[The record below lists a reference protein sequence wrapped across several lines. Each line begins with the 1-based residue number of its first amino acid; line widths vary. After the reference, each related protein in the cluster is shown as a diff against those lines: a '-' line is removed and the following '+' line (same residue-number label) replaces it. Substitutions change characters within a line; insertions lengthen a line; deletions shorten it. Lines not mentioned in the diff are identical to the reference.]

1 MEYTGSRAYEENAFF
16 DQFMKRRM
24 RRESPNNLIEKP
36 ILLELIGDV
45 TGKRI
50 LDLGCGEGMFGT
62 ELLDDG
68 AAYYHG
74 IDGSHNMLQK
84 AKEHLAPYPHSRS
97 SLACIDLNDWTENA
111 SQYDLV
117 LSRMVFH
124 YIEDLEPIFN
134 KVSSTLKPNGSFIFS
149 VMHPTITA
157 TFDHFTG
164 KQKRSH
170 WVVDDY
176 FSTGKRVEQW
186 MDHSVVKYH
195 KTIEDYISLLLR
207 SGFQLENLKEGKPR
221 EELFEDVSEFNR
233 RNRIPL
239 MLILSATRT

>member
-1 MEYTGSRAYEENAFF
+1 MEYTGSEAYEENDFF
-16 DQFMKRRM
+16 KQFMKRRT
-24 RRESPNNLIEKP
+24 RKESPNNLIEKP
-36 ILLELIGDV
+36 ILLELLGDI
-45 TGKRI
+45 TESRI
-50 LDLGCGEGMFGT
+50 LDLGCGEGMFGA
-62 ELLDDG
+62 ELLDAG

-74 IDGSHNMLQK
+74 IDGSRNMLQK
-84 AKEHLAPYPHSRS
+84 AEQHLASHPPSRF
-97 SLACIDLNDWTENA
+97 SLECTNLNDITVDA
-111 SQYDLV
+111 SSYDLV

-149 VMHPTITA
+149 VMHPVITA
-157 TFDHFTG
+157 TFDHFSG

-195 KTIEDYISLLLR
+195 KTIEDYVSLLLR

-221 EELFEDVSEFNR
+221 EELFKDVSEFNR

-239 MLILSATRT
+239 MLILSATRK